1 MTFSVDKRD
10 GKEDYCNWNLS
21 GEIKKDDPSLAD
33 QLFKRDLI
41 KCKQRNRDYINLYV
55 DLNSNGGDVDAA
67 MAIGRLL
74 RKYGVRT
81 VVRRGSKCLS
91 SCVFL
96 LMAGLERWVISDE
109 VGVHRPFFTD
119 LNSQTDI
126 NEIKNMRLKGIERI
140 RTYLT
145 EMDIPTSLLDLMMTT
160 PPNEIKYLNLEERK
174 NFGLYGA
181 DPSWDE
187 KRNAILASYYGLTSS
202 EYRKLNAIASQTC
215 KNRDIDN
222 PIMEDEAS
230 LCRWAVL
237 LQVSIEKFSS
247 KFPLAEK
254 RCFVIK
260 DAEQVMQCVRNII
273 QSP

>member
-1 MTFSVDKRD
+1 MTYSVDKRD
-10 GKEDYCNWNLS
+10 GQEDYCSWHLS

-41 KCKQRNRDYINLYV
+41 KCKPFSKTYIHIYI

-67 MAIGRLL
+67 MYIGRIL

-126 NEIKNMRLKGIERI
+126 NEIKNMRLKGVERI
-140 RTYLT
+140 KTYLT
-145 EMDIPTSLLDLMMTT
+145 EMDIPSSLLDLMMTT
-160 PPNEIKYLNLEERK
+160 PPNEIKYLNYEEIK
-174 NFGLYGA
+174 NFRLHGD
-181 DPSWDE
+181 DPSWEE
-187 KRNAILASYYGLTSS
+187 KRNAILASHYGLTSS
-202 EYRKLNAIASQTC
+202 EYRKLDAIASETC
-215 KNRDIDN
+215 KDMYIDN
-222 PIMEDEAS
+222 PTGEKAMNCHFAI
-230 LCRWAVL
+230 LF
-237 LQVSIEKFSS
+237 QISIQKFNR
-247 KFPLAEK
+247 KFPSAQEQCLVLKEEGQIM
-254 RCFVIK
+254 RCI
-260 DAEQVMQCVRNII
+260 RNIL